1 MKWWCLFLIKD
12 DTGKHRVEDYFRR
25 VKGLTAAAS
34 WKLRLAANH
43 LLPLM
48 PHREIHY
55 ALLPSLGATFE
66 EVETW
71 KSTSL
76 ASFESDLQSWLSDVP
91 ELKETCECPPQ
102 PTVADGDSAAR
113 RIHDLLDK
121 LPTPGAHILDII
133 VDGDLFSDLPVKD
146 NVLLYGALL
155 RAHTWHHASF
165 RPLTRHGNDAD
176 LGGWLSHLGV
186 SGLRLQADWIPLWK
200 GTITLGTDTPFGH
213 FELQCSVPPSEL
225 TAIYNT
231 RAASGDKQATEETVL
246 WSSSLEV
253 LEEFTF
259 SSLPMHLLMP
269 VPLRLVAT
277 SSSQSAAAKFLEHCV
292 ANQKVCIVVRLSFWD
307 GAELKTK
314 PPKRTTAEW
323 RHNLQKGG
331 PLRIMSATDSCLQ
344 EAASG
349 HLHFILVS
357 NGNIPVLFPLRKTPS
372 PVMEQCLYSGREA
385 DCLPIATDDPA
396 HKLLQSIPLV
406 STSSILESV
415 RCTNSR
421 RLAAI
426 RNFSAQCDSASCN
439 PEELERWLLKLD
451 THQFGWVTDDTADL
465 SASPPDSETLASLG
479 DPSDWPERRFLVSN
493 SLKGLAGAENCTM
506 AKGGDDNEQKVMSIS
521 ATEILKLFDDSG
533 HARRKPTGS
542 VAILGQRTRP
552 SATRE
557 EVERT
562 EWPRLLLCKYHDMY
576 YNLDSEVLESSCCAM
591 REQFLVNETATTC
604 SSSLGGSAIPVSKA
618 AAKISSQAR
627 LAVRKSPR
635 KHPASRGQGA
645 APRDQQQQ
653 QQRKRGTRVA
663 SAPVRRSPRKAALT
677 QGVPRKTV
685 PLVQNSPCIA
695 LPSPQLRR
703 SPRKSGRKL
712 EFDGS
717 RKQVPET
724 GGGVLSAAEKLRL
737 KLRVAVANA
746 LEKNGVT
753 QGSHLYKPCGKKLFA
768 ICSTFAQ
775 DLVGTGRTSE
785 LLQKIADSHAKQV
798 VKFEKL
804 KAGHCKSETT
814 GPG

>member
-12 DTGKHRVEDYFRR
+12 GTGKHRVEDYFRR

-55 ALLPSLGATFE
+55 AILPYRVAPFD
-66 EVETW
+66 EVEMW

-76 ASFESDLQSWLSDVP
+76 ASFESDLQSWLSDVSD
-91 ELKETCECPPQ
+91 LKETYQCPPQ
-102 PTVADGDSAAR
+102 PAVAEGDNAAK
-113 RIHDLLDK
+113 RIHDLLDE
-121 LPTPGAHILDII
+121 LPAPGAHTLDII

-146 NVLLYGALL
+146 NILLYGALL
-155 RAHTWHHASF
+155 RAHAWHHASF
-165 RPLTRHGNDAD
+165 RPLSSSGDGAD
-176 LGGWLSHLGV
+176 GWLNHLGV
-186 SGLRLQADWIPLWK
+186 SGLGLQADWIPLWK
-200 GTITLGTDTPFGH
+200 GTITLGTDSPFGQ
-213 FELQCSVPPSEL
+213 FELQCSVPPFEL

-231 RAASGDKQATEETVL
+231 TAASGDKQTTEETVL

-277 SSSQSAAAKFLEHCV
+277 SSPQSAAARFLEHCA
-292 ANQKVCIVVRLSFWD
+292 ANQEVCIVVRLSFWD
-307 GAELKTK
+307 EAELKTK
-314 PPKRTTAEW
+314 PSKLTTAEW
-323 RHNLQKGG
+323 RHSLQRAG
-331 PLRIMSATDSCLQ
+331 PLRITSATDSGLQ

-349 HLHFILVS
+349 HLHFIVVS

-372 PVMEQCLYSGREA
+372 PVLEQCLYSGREA
-385 DCLPIATDDPA
+385 DFLPAVPNDTA

-406 STSSILESV
+406 STGSILESV
-415 RCTNSR
+415 QRTNAH
-421 RLAAI
+421 RLAAV
-426 RNFSAQCDSASCN
+426 RDFLAHCHSASCDA
-439 PEELERWLLKLD
+439 EELERCLLKLD
-451 THQFGWVTDDTADL
+451 TDKFNWVTDDTGDL
-465 SASPPDSETLASLG
+465 SVSPPDYETHASLG

-493 SLKGLAGAENCTM
+493 SLKGLAGVENGTM
-506 AKGGDDNEQKVMSIS
+506 AKGGDDTEQKVMSIS

-533 HARRKPTGS
+533 HARRKPTGA
-542 VAILGQRTRP
+542 VPILGQSTRP

-557 EVERT
+557 QVEST
-562 EWPRLLLCKYHDMY
+562 EWPHLLQCKYHDMY

-604 SSSLGGSAIPVSKA
+604 SSSLGGSAIPVSKGV
-618 AAKISSQAR
+618 AKTSSQAR
-627 LAVRKSPR
+627 LPMRKSPR
-635 KHPASRGQGA
+635 KQPVS
-645 APRDQQQQ
+645 RDQQQ
-653 QQRKRGTRVA
+653 KRGQPSAHAARVA
-663 SAPVRRSPRKAALT
+663 SAPLRRSPRKAAST

-685 PLVQNSPCIA
+685 PLVQNSPRVA

-712 EFDGS
+712 EFDRS
-717 RKQVPET
+717 RKQAPEP
-724 GGGVLSAAEKLRL
+724 GGSAVSAAEKLRL

-753 QGSHLYKPCGKKLFA
+753 QDSRLYKPCGKKLFA
-768 ICSTFAQ
+768 ICTTFAQ
-775 DLVGTGRTSE
+775 DLVGSGRTSE
-785 LLQKIADSHAKQV
+785 LLQKVADSHAKQV

>member
-1 MKWWCLFLIKD
+1 MIMKWWCLFLIKD
-12 DTGKHRVEDYFRR
+12 GTGKHKVEDYFRC

-43 LLPLM
+43 LLSLM
-48 PHREIHY
+48 PHREIHC
-55 ALLPSLGATFE
+55 AILPFLGAPFE
-66 EVETW
+66 EFETW

-76 ASFESDLQSWLSDVP
+76 ASFESDFQGWLSDAS

-102 PTVADGDSAAR
+102 PPVADGDSAAR

-121 LPTPGAHILDII
+121 LPAPGAHILDII
-133 VDGDLFSDLPVKD
+133 VDEDLFGDLPVKD
-146 NVLLYGALL
+146 NVLLYGAML

-165 RPLTRHGNDAD
+165 RPLSSSSNSAD
-176 LGGWLSHLGV
+176 FDGWLNHLGV
-186 SGLRLQADWIPLWK
+186 SGLGLQADWIPLWK
-200 GTITLGTDTPFGH
+200 GTITLGTDTPFGY

-225 TAIYNT
+225 TAMHNT
-231 RAASGDKQATEETVL
+231 RAASGYKHATEESVL

-269 VPLRLVAT
+269 VPLRLVAM
-277 SSSQSAAAKFLEHCV
+277 SSSESAAAKFLEHCV
-292 ANQKVCIVVRLSFWD
+292 ANQEVCIVVRLSFWD
-307 GAELKTK
+307 EAELKTK
-314 PPKRTTAEW
+314 PSKRTTAEW

-331 PLRIMSATDSCLQ
+331 PLRIMSAADCCLQ

-357 NGNIPVLFPLRKTPS
+357 NGKIPVLFPLRKTPS
-372 PVMEQCLYSGREA
+372 PGLEQCLYSGREA
-385 DCLPIATDDPA
+385 DSLPVATNDTA

-415 RCTNSR
+415 QRTNTH

-426 RNFSAQCDSASCN
+426 KDFLAQCNSASCDA
-439 PEELERWLLKLD
+439 EELERCLLKLD
-451 THQFGWVTDDTADL
+451 TDKFDWVTDDTADL
-465 SASPPDSETLASLG
+465 SVSPPDETPASLG

-493 SLKGLAGAENCTM
+493 SLKGSAGAENCTM
-506 AKGGDDNEQKVMSIS
+506 AKGGDDLEQKVMSMS

-542 VAILGQRTRP
+542 VPILGQSTKP
-552 SATRE
+552 SATKE

-562 EWPRLLLCKYHDMY
+562 KWPHLLQCKYHDMY

-591 REQFLVNETATTC
+591 RERFLANETATTC
-604 SSSLGGSAIPVSKA
+604 SASLSAIPVSKA
-618 AAKISSQAR
+618 AAKVSSQAR
-627 LAVRKSPR
+627 PSVRRSPR
-635 KHPASRGQGA
+635 KQPVSRGQGA
-645 APRDQQQQ
+645 PLRHQQQ
-653 QQRKRGTRVA
+653 KRGTRVA
-663 SAPVRRSPRKAALT
+663 SAPLRRSPRKAAST
-677 QGVPRKTV
+677 QQGLPRKTV
-685 PLVQNSPCIA
+685 PLVQNSPHIA

-712 EFDGS
+712 EFDAS
-717 RKQVPET
+717 KKQVPEP

-753 QGSHLYKPCGKKLFA
+753 QGSRLYKPCGKKLFA
-768 ICSTFAQ
+768 ICTTFAQ